1 MESMEENHLLEI
13 LDPRILKEGR
23 REEMIA
29 IAHLARRWLNLNEKK
44 RPTMKDVLVELEGI
58 RMSQGGS
65 TIHQHYEQVEY
76 NTTDLTEA
84 WDVASTSTGTF
95 LDSGSGTALSF
106 DIQPLLHTK

>member
-29 IAHLARRWLNLNEKK
+29 VAHLARRCLNLNGKK

-58 RMSQGGS
+58 RMSQGGP
-65 TIHQHYEQVEY
+65 TAHQHYEEVEY
-76 NTTDLTEA
+76 NTTDFTET

>member
-13 LDPRILKEGR
+13 LDPWILKEGW
-23 REEMIA
+23 REEMIVV
-29 IAHLARRWLNLNEKK
+29 AHLARRCLNLNGKK

-58 RMSQGGS
+58 RMSQGGP
-65 TIHQHYEQVEY
+65 TTHQHYEVEY

-95 LDSGSGTALSF
+95 LDSGSGIALSF